1 MTRKTVIIYISALLF
16 LTGCQTDKADDPR
29 QDGLVP
35 VTLTASQGSI
45 LSISGGM
52 TRAADGLYSATSG
65 FSGTE
70 SVRVFMNSSSSSSDY
85 TVGSPTAG
93 VSSLTG
99 GSLYYPPSG
108 SISLFAIYPAA
119 SASSHTVTYDQT
131 SDDYYKASDLMY
143 ATKAVDQA
151 DKANAQNLEFAHQL
165 VKLKLNINK
174 GAGITS
180 VTEVKM
186 KNVKRTVSVAPT
198 TSSAGVG
205 SATST
210 DDENGDNIL
219 IFSGSNTSSETQTYV
234 CVFPA
239 QAWNNTDFITV
250 TADSKT
256 VTYQLNRSTWTAG
269 AEYELTLHLN
279 AVALNTTISITGWS
293 DSNPSVVVNPSAN
306 TGMTLTIDNIAAQT
320 YTGSALTPA
329 VTVKAGETTLAVNT
343 DYELRWDNNTNAG
356 VATVAAI
363 GIGTYFGQFATQTF
377 VINKKDGTLTPP
389 TAKTELVENGEEAIV
404 LINPGSF
411 KDNDTDIGHVYYMV
425 ANSKPASDD
434 SGWSTTI
441 PTGNSAG
448 TYYVWYKTIAD
459 INTNYNDVDVSE
471 SAVEVTIG
479 N

>member
-16 LTGCQTDKADDPR
+16 LTGCQADKADDPR

-52 TRAADGLYSATSG
+52 TRAADGLYSASSG

-131 SDDYYKASDLMY
+131 SDDNYKASDLMY

-165 VKLKLNINK
+165 VKLKLNIIK
-174 GAGITS
+174 GAGITE

-198 TSSAGVG
+198 TSSAGIG

-210 DDENGDNIL
+210 GDENGDNIL
-219 IFSGSNTSSETQTYV
+219 IFSGSNTSTDAQTYA

-256 VTYQLNRSTWTAG
+256 VTYQLNRSEWTAG
-269 AEYELTLHLN
+269 AEYELTFHLN
-279 AVALNTTISITGWS
+279 AVAL
-293 DSNPSVVVNPSAN
+293 
-306 TGMTLTIDNIAAQT
+306 
-320 YTGSALTPA
+320 
-329 VTVKAGETTLAVNT
+329 
-343 DYELRWDNNTNAG
+343 NNTNAG

-363 GIGTYFGQFATQTF
+363 GKGTYFGQFATQTF
-377 VINKKDGTLTPP
+377 VINKADGSISFANATET
-389 TAKTELVENGEEAIV
+389 KTKSENPSDNTFTNAVTNTGDGIVTYKSSKTDVATVNNDGLVTIV
-404 LINPGSF
+404 AAG
-411 KDNDTDIGHVYYMV
+411 T
-425 ANSKPASDD
+425 
-434 SGWSTTI
+434 TTI
-441 PTGNSAG
+441 TATVADGENY
-448 TYYVWYKTIAD
+448 TYASKT
-459 INTNYNDVDVSE
+459 VSYE
-471 SAVEVTIG
+471 LRVLH
-479 N
+479 

>member
-16 LTGCQTDKADDPR
+16 LTGCQADKADDPR

-35 VTLTASQGSI
+35 VTLTASQGST

-65 FSGTE
+65 FSGGE
-70 SVRVFMNSSSSSSDY
+70 AVRVFLNYSSSYSDFS
-85 TVGSPTAG
+85 VGTPSAG
-93 VSSLTG
+93 VSALTG
-99 GSLYYPPSG
+99 GTLYYPPSG
-108 SISLFAIYPAA
+108 DITLFAVYPAA
-119 SASSHTVTYDQT
+119 SASSHTVAYDQT
-131 SDDYYKASDLMY
+131 SDANYKASDLMY
-143 ATKAVDQA
+143 AKKTVDQA
-151 DKANAQNLEFAHQL
+151 DKSNAQNLVFAHQL

-174 GAGITS
+174 GAGITE

-186 KNVKRTVSVAPT
+186 KNVKRTVSVAPN

-205 SATST
+205 SAESST
-210 DDENGDNIL
+210 DGNGDEIL
-219 IFSGSNTSSETQTYV
+219 IFSGSSTSDSQTYA

-256 VTYQLNRSTWTAG
+256 VTYQLDRSTWTAG
-269 AEYELTLHLN
+269 AEYELTFNLN
-279 AVALNTTISITGWS
+279 AVALNTTISITGWT

-306 TGMTLTIDNIAAQT
+306 TGLTLTIDEIAAQT

-363 GIGTYFGQFATQTF
+363 GKGTYFGQFATQTF
-377 VINKKDGTLTPP
+377 VINKAAGSISFANATETKTKSDDPSNNTFTNAVTNTGDGNVTYESSNTGVATVDNDGKVTILTTGETTITATVADGTNYTYASSTATYTLT
-389 TAKTELVENGEEAIV
+389 
-404 LINPGSF
+404 IN
-411 KDNDTDIGHVYYMV
+411 
-425 ANSKPASDD
+425 
-434 SGWSTTI
+434 
-441 PTGNSAG
+441 
-448 TYYVWYKTIAD
+448 
-459 INTNYNDVDVSE
+459 
-471 SAVEVTIG
+471 
-479 N
+479 

>member
-16 LTGCQTDKADDPR
+16 LTGCQADKADDPR

-65 FSGTE
+65 FSGGET
-70 SVRVFMNSSSSSSDY
+70 VRVFLNNSSSYSDY
-85 TVGSPTAG
+85 SVGTPSAG

-108 SISLFAIYPAA
+108 SINLFAVYPAA
-119 SASSHTVTYDQT
+119 SASSHTVAYNQS
-131 SDDYYKASDLMY
+131 SDDNYKASDLMY

-165 VKLKLNINK
+165 VKLKLNIIK
-174 GAGITS
+174 GAGITE

-198 TSSAGVG
+198 TSSAGIG

-219 IFSGSNTSSETQTYV
+219 IFSGSNTSSETQTYA

-256 VTYQLNRSTWTAG
+256 VTYQLNRSEWTAG
-269 AEYELTLHLN
+269 AEYELTFHLN

-363 GIGTYFGQFATQTF
+363 GKGTYFGQFATQTF
-377 VINKKDGTLTPP
+377 VINKADGSISFANATET
-389 TAKTELVENGEEAIV
+389 KTKSENPSDNTFTNAVTNTGDGIV
-404 LINPGSF
+404 TYDSSNTGVATV
-411 KDNDTDIGHVYYMV
+411 DNDGKVTILTTGE
-425 ANSKPASDD
+425 
-434 SGWSTTI
+434 TTI
-441 PTGNSAG
+441 TATVADGENY
-448 TYYVWYKTIAD
+448 TYASKT
-459 INTNYNDVDVSE
+459 VSYE
-471 SAVEVTIG
+471 LTV

>member
-16 LTGCQTDKADDPR
+16 LTGCQADKADDPR

-65 FSGTE
+65 FTGTE

-131 SDDYYKASDLMY
+131 SDDNYKASDLMY

-165 VKLKLNINK
+165 VKLKLNIIK

-205 SATST
+205 SAESST
-210 DDENGDNIL
+210 DGNGDEIL
-219 IFSGSNTSSETQTYV
+219 IFSGSNTSSETQTYA

-250 TADSKT
+250 TADEKT
-256 VTYQLNRSTWTAG
+256 VTYQLNRSEWTAG
-269 AEYELTLHLN
+269 AEYELTFHLN
-279 AVALNTTISITGWS
+279 AVAL
-293 DSNPSVVVNPSAN
+293 
-306 TGMTLTIDNIAAQT
+306 
-320 YTGSALTPA
+320 
-329 VTVKAGETTLAVNT
+329 
-343 DYELRWDNNTNAG
+343 NNTNAG

-363 GIGTYFGQFATQTF
+363 GKGEYFGQFATQTF
-377 VINKKDGTLTPP
+377 VINKADGSISFANATET
-389 TAKTELVENGEEAIV
+389 KTKSENPSDNTFTNAVTNTGDGIVTYKSSKTDVATVNNEGLVTIV
-404 LINPGSF
+404 AAG
-411 KDNDTDIGHVYYMV
+411 T
-425 ANSKPASDD
+425 
-434 SGWSTTI
+434 TTI
-441 PTGNSAG
+441 TATVADGANY
-448 TYYVWYKTIAD
+448 TYASKT
-459 INTNYNDVDVSE
+459 VSYE
-471 SAVEVTIG
+471 LTV

>member
-16 LTGCQTDKADDPR
+16 LTGCQADKADDPR

-52 TRAADGLYSATSG
+52 TRAADGLYSASSG

-131 SDDYYKASDLMY
+131 SDDNYKASDLMY

-165 VKLKLNINK
+165 IKLKLNINK

-219 IFSGSNTSSETQTYV
+219 IFSGSNTSSETQTYA

-256 VTYQLNRSTWTAG
+256 VTYQLNRSEWTAG
-269 AEYELTLHLN
+269 AEYELTFHLN
-279 AVALNTTISITGWS
+279 AVAL
-293 DSNPSVVVNPSAN
+293 
-306 TGMTLTIDNIAAQT
+306 
-320 YTGSALTPA
+320 
-329 VTVKAGETTLAVNT
+329 
-343 DYELRWDNNTNAG
+343 NNTNAG

-363 GIGTYFGQFATQTF
+363 GKGTYFGQFATQTF
-377 VINKKDGTLTPP
+377 VINKADGSISFANATET
-389 TAKTELVENGEEAIV
+389 KTKSENPSDNTFTNAVTNTGDGIV
-404 LINPGSF
+404 TYESSNTGVATV
-411 KDNDTDIGHVYYMV
+411 DNDGKVTILTTGE
-425 ANSKPASDD
+425 
-434 SGWSTTI
+434 TTI
-441 PTGNSAG
+441 TATVADGENY
-448 TYYVWYKTIAD
+448 TYASKT
-459 INTNYNDVDVSE
+459 VSYE
-471 SAVEVTIG
+471 LRVLH
-479 N
+479 

>member
-16 LTGCQTDKADDPR
+16 LTGCQADKADDPR

-52 TRAADGLYSATSG
+52 TRAADGLYSASSG

-131 SDDYYKASDLMY
+131 SDANYKASDLMY

-151 DKANAQNLEFAHQL
+151 DKANAQNLVFAHQL
-165 VKLKLNINK
+165 VKLKLNIIK
-174 GAGITS
+174 GAGITE

-198 TSSAGVG
+198 TSSAGIG

-219 IFSGSNTSSETQTYV
+219 IFSGSNTSSETQTYA

-256 VTYQLNRSTWTAG
+256 VTYQLNRSEWTAG
-269 AEYELTLHLN
+269 AEYELTFHLN
-279 AVALNTTISITGWS
+279 AVAL
-293 DSNPSVVVNPSAN
+293 
-306 TGMTLTIDNIAAQT
+306 
-320 YTGSALTPA
+320 
-329 VTVKAGETTLAVNT
+329 
-343 DYELRWDNNTNAG
+343 NNTNAG

-363 GIGTYFGQFATQTF
+363 GKGTYFGQFATQTF
-377 VINKKDGTLTPP
+377 VINKAAGSISYETGTVIKTTGDSPFTNELTKTGDGNVSFES
-389 TAKTELVENGEEAIV
+389 TATSIATVNKEGIV
-404 LINPGSF
+404 TIVGAG
-411 KDNDTDIGHVYYMV
+411 T
-425 ANSKPASDD
+425 
-434 SGWSTTI
+434 TTI
-441 PTGNSAG
+441 TATVADGENY
-448 TYYVWYKTIAD
+448 TYASKT
-459 INTNYNDVDVSE
+459 VSYE
-471 SAVEVTIG
+471 LRVLH
-479 N
+479 

>member
-16 LTGCQTDKADDPR
+16 LTGCQADKADDPR

-52 TRAADGLYSATSG
+52 TRAADGLYSASSG

-131 SDDYYKASDLMY
+131 SDDNYKASDLMY

-151 DKANAQNLEFAHQL
+151 DKANAQNLVFAHQL
-165 VKLKLNINK
+165 VKLKLNIIK
-174 GAGITS
+174 GAGITE

-198 TSSAGVG
+198 TSSAGIG

-219 IFSGSNTSSETQTYV
+219 IFSGSNTSSETQTYA

-256 VTYQLNRSTWTAG
+256 VTYQLNRSEWTAG
-269 AEYELTLHLN
+269 AEYELTFHLN
-279 AVALNTTISITGWS
+279 AVAL
-293 DSNPSVVVNPSAN
+293 
-306 TGMTLTIDNIAAQT
+306 
-320 YTGSALTPA
+320 
-329 VTVKAGETTLAVNT
+329 
-343 DYELRWDNNTNAG
+343 NNTNAG

-363 GIGTYFGQFATQTF
+363 GKGEYFGQFATQTF
-377 VINKKDGTLTPP
+377 VINKADGSISFANATET
-389 TAKTELVENGEEAIV
+389 KTKSENPSDNTFTNAVTNTGDGIV
-404 LINPGSF
+404 TYDSSNTGVATV
-411 KDNDTDIGHVYYMV
+411 DNDGKVTILTTGE
-425 ANSKPASDD
+425 
-434 SGWSTTI
+434 TTI
-441 PTGNSAG
+441 TATVADGENY
-448 TYYVWYKTIAD
+448 TYASKT
-459 INTNYNDVDVSE
+459 VSYE
-471 SAVEVTIG
+471 LRVLH
-479 N
+479 

>member
-65 FSGTE
+65 FSGGE
-70 SVRVFMNSSSSSSDY
+70 AVRVFLNYSSSYSDFS
-85 TVGSPTAG
+85 VGTPSAG

-99 GSLYYPPSG
+99 GTLYYPPSG
-108 SISLFAIYPAA
+108 YITLFAVYPAA
-119 SASSHTVTYDQT
+119 SASSHTVAYDQT
-131 SDDYYKASDLMY
+131 SDDNNKASDLMY

-165 VKLKLNINK
+165 VKLKLNIIK

-186 KNVKRTVSVAPT
+186 KNVKRTVSVAPN

-205 SATST
+205 SAESST
-210 DDENGDNIL
+210 DGNGDEIL
-219 IFSGSNTSSETQTYV
+219 IFSGSSTSDSQTYA

-256 VTYQLNRSTWTAG
+256 VTYQLDRSTWTAG
-269 AEYELTLHLN
+269 AEYELTFHLN
-279 AVALNTTISITGWS
+279 TVALSTTISITGWT

-363 GIGTYFGQFATQTF
+363 GKGKYFGQFATQTF
-377 VINKKDGTLTPP
+377 VINKADGSISFASETVNKNTGDSPFTNELTKTGDGTVSFESTD
-389 TAKTELVENGEEAIV
+389 TGVATVNDEGLVTIV
-404 LINPGSF
+404 AAG
-411 KDNDTDIGHVYYMV
+411 T
-425 ANSKPASDD
+425 
-434 SGWSTTI
+434 TTI
-441 PTGNSAG
+441 KATVKNTPNCTYVSNTDTYTVSYTLNVSAP
-448 TYYVWYKTIAD
+448 
-459 INTNYNDVDVSE
+459 
-471 SAVEVTIG
+471 
-479 N
+479 

>member
-1 MTRKTVIIYISALLF
+1 MTRKTIIIYITTLL
-16 LTGCQTDKADDPR
+16 LLVGCQADKTDDPR

-35 VTLTASQGSI
+35 VTLTASQGST

-52 TRAADGLYSATSG
+52 TRAADGLYSASSG

-108 SISLFAIYPAA
+108 DITLFAVYPAA
-119 SASSHTVTYDQT
+119 SATSHTVAYDQT
-131 SDDYYKASDLMY
+131 SDANYKASDLMY

-174 GAGITS
+174 GAGIIE

-210 DDENGDNIL
+210 GDENGDEIL
-219 IFSGSNTSSETQTYV
+219 IYSGSNTSDSQTYA

-239 QAWNNTDFITV
+239 QAWSNTDFITV

-269 AEYELTLHLN
+269 AEYELTFHLN
-279 AVALNTTISITGWS
+279 AVAL
-293 DSNPSVVVNPSAN
+293 
-306 TGMTLTIDNIAAQT
+306 
-320 YTGSALTPA
+320 
-329 VTVKAGETTLAVNT
+329 
-343 DYELRWDNNTNAG
+343 NNTNAG

-363 GIGTYFGQFATQTF
+363 GKGTYFGQFATQTF
-377 VINKKDGTLTPP
+377 VINKAAGSISYETGTVNKTTGDSPFTNELTKTGDGNVSFES
-389 TAKTELVENGEEAIV
+389 TATSIATVNKEGIV
-404 LINPGSF
+404 TIVGAG
-411 KDNDTDIGHVYYMV
+411 T
-425 ANSKPASDD
+425 
-434 SGWSTTI
+434 TTI
-441 PTGNSAG
+441 TATVADGENY
-448 TYYVWYKTIAD
+448 TYASKT
-459 INTNYNDVDVSE
+459 VSYE
-471 SAVEVTIG
+471 LRVLH
-479 N
+479 

>member
-1 MTRKTVIIYISALLF
+1 MTRKTAIIYISALLF
-16 LTGCQTDKADDPR
+16 LTGCQADKADDPR

-52 TRAADGLYSATSG
+52 TRAADGLCSASSG
-65 FSGTE
+65 FSGGET
-70 SVRVFMNSSSSSSDY
+70 VRVFMNSSSSSSDY

-108 SISLFAIYPAA
+108 SISLFAVYPAA

-131 SDDYYKASDLMY
+131 SDDNYKSSDLMY

-151 DKANAQNLEFAHQL
+151 DKAAAQNLMFAHQL

-174 GAGITS
+174 GAVITS

-186 KNVKRTVSVAPT
+186 KNVKRTVSVAPN

-205 SATST
+205 SAVSST
-210 DDENGDNIL
+210 DGNGDEIL
-219 IFSGSNTSSETQTYV
+219 IFSGSSTSDSQTYA

-256 VTYQLNRSTWTAG
+256 VTYQLNRSEWTAG
-269 AEYELTLHLN
+269 AEYELTFHLN
-279 AVALNTTISITGWS
+279 AVALSTIISITGWS

-320 YTGSALTPA
+320 YTGSALTPD
-329 VTVKAGETTLAVNT
+329 VTVKAGETTLAVDT

-356 VATVAAI
+356 IAMVAAI
-363 GIGTYFGQFATQTF
+363 GKGTYFGQFATQTF
-377 VINKKDGTLTPP
+377 VINKAAAGSISFASDTVNKTTGESAFTNELTKIGDGIVTYKSSNTGVATVDNDGKVTILTTGETTITATVADGTNYAYASK
-389 TAKTELVENGEEAIV
+389 TATYTLNV
-404 LINPGSF
+404 
-411 KDNDTDIGHVYYMV
+411 
-425 ANSKPASDD
+425 
-434 SGWSTTI
+434 
-441 PTGNSAG
+441 SAP
-448 TYYVWYKTIAD
+448 
-459 INTNYNDVDVSE
+459 
-471 SAVEVTIG
+471 
-479 N
+479 

>member
-16 LTGCQTDKADDPR
+16 LTGCQADKADDPR

-35 VTLTASQGSI
+35 VTLTASQGST

-52 TRAADGLYSATSG
+52 TRAADGLYSASSG

-131 SDDYYKASDLMY
+131 SDDNYKASDLMY

-165 VKLKLNINK
+165 IKLKLNINK

-219 IFSGSNTSSETQTYV
+219 IFSGSNTSSETQTYA

-256 VTYQLNRSTWTAG
+256 VTYQLNRSEWTAG
-269 AEYELTLHLN
+269 AEYELTFHLN
-279 AVALNTTISITGWS
+279 AVAL
-293 DSNPSVVVNPSAN
+293 
-306 TGMTLTIDNIAAQT
+306 
-320 YTGSALTPA
+320 
-329 VTVKAGETTLAVNT
+329 
-343 DYELRWDNNTNAG
+343 NNTNAG

-363 GIGTYFGQFATQTF
+363 GKGTYFGQFATQTF
-377 VINKKDGTLTPP
+377 VINKAAGSISYETGTVDKTTGDSPFTNELTKTGDGIVSFESTDTGIA
-389 TAKTELVENGEEAIV
+389 TVNDEGLVTIV
-404 LINPGSF
+404 GAG
-411 KDNDTDIGHVYYMV
+411 T
-425 ANSKPASDD
+425 
-434 SGWSTTI
+434 TTI
-441 PTGNSAG
+441 KATVADGANY
-448 TYYVWYKTIAD
+448 TYASKT
-459 INTNYNDVDVSE
+459 VSYE
-471 SAVEVTIG
+471 LRVLH
-479 N
+479 

>member
-16 LTGCQTDKADDPR
+16 LTGCQADKADDPR

-35 VTLTASQGSI
+35 VTLTASQGST

-52 TRAADGLYSATSG
+52 TRAADGLYSASSG

-131 SDDYYKASDLMY
+131 SDDNYKASDLMY

-165 VKLKLNINK
+165 VKLKLNIIK

-205 SATST
+205 SAESST
-210 DDENGDNIL
+210 DGNGDEIL

-234 CVFPA
+234 CVFPS

-250 TADSKT
+250 TADEKT
-256 VTYQLNRSTWTAG
+256 VTYQLNRSEWTAG
-269 AEYELTLHLN
+269 AEYELTFHLN
-279 AVALNTTISITGWS
+279 AVALSTG
-293 DSNPSVVVNPSAN
+293 
-306 TGMTLTIDNIAAQT
+306 I
-320 YTGSALTPA
+320 
-329 VTVKAGETTLAVNT
+329 
-343 DYELRWDNNTNAG
+343 R
-356 VATVAAI
+356 
-363 GIGTYFGQFATQTF
+363 
-377 VINKKDGTLTPP
+377 
-389 TAKTELVENGEEAIV
+389 
-404 LINPGSF
+404 
-411 KDNDTDIGHVYYMV
+411 
-425 ANSKPASDD
+425 
-434 SGWSTTI
+434 
-441 PTGNSAG
+441 
-448 TYYVWYKTIAD
+448 
-459 INTNYNDVDVSE
+459 
-471 SAVEVTIG
+471 
-479 N
+479 

>member
-16 LTGCQTDKADDPR
+16 LTGCQADKADDPR

-52 TRAADGLYSATSG
+52 TRAADGLYSASSG
-65 FSGTE
+65 FSGGET
-70 SVRVFMNSSSSSSDY
+70 VRVFMNSSSSSSDY

-131 SDDYYKASDLMY
+131 SDDNYKASDLMY

-165 VKLKLNINK
+165 VKLKLNIIK

-205 SATST
+205 SAVSST
-210 DDENGDNIL
+210 DGYGDEIL

-234 CVFPA
+234 CVFPS

-250 TADSKT
+250 TADEKT
-256 VTYQLNRSTWTAG
+256 VTYQLNRSEWTAG
-269 AEYELTLHLN
+269 AEYELTFHLN
-279 AVALNTTISITGWS
+279 AVA
-293 DSNPSVVVNPSAN
+293 P
-306 TGMTLTIDNIAAQT
+306 
-320 YTGSALTPA
+320 
-329 VTVKAGETTLAVNT
+329 
-343 DYELRWDNNTNAG
+343 
-356 VATVAAI
+356 
-363 GIGTYFGQFATQTF
+363 
-377 VINKKDGTLTPP
+377 
-389 TAKTELVENGEEAIV
+389 
-404 LINPGSF
+404 
-411 KDNDTDIGHVYYMV
+411 
-425 ANSKPASDD
+425 
-434 SGWSTTI
+434 
-441 PTGNSAG
+441 
-448 TYYVWYKTIAD
+448 
-459 INTNYNDVDVSE
+459 
-471 SAVEVTIG
+471 
-479 N
+479 

>member
-16 LTGCQTDKADDPR
+16 LTGCQADKTDDPR

-65 FSGTE
+65 FTGGE
-70 SVRVFMNSSSSSSDY
+70 AVRVFLNNSSSYSDY
-85 TVGSPTAG
+85 TVGTPSAG

-99 GSLYYPPSG
+99 GTLYYPPSG
-108 SISLFAIYPAA
+108 DITLFAVYPAA
-119 SASSHTVTYDQT
+119 SASSHTVAYDQS
-131 SDDYYKASDLMY
+131 SDDNYKASDLMY
-143 ATKAVDQA
+143 ATKTVAQA
-151 DKANAQNLEFAHQL
+151 DKTAAQNLEFAHQL
-165 VKLKLNINK
+165 IKLKLNINK

-205 SATST
+205 SAESST
-210 DDENGDNIL
+210 DGNGDEIL

-256 VTYQLNRSTWTAG
+256 VTYQLDRSEWTAG
-269 AEYELTLHLN
+269 AEYELTFNLN
-279 AVALNTTISITGWS
+279 AVALNTTISIAGWT

-306 TGMTLTIDNIAAQT
+306 TGMTLTISDVDAQT
-320 YTGSALTPA
+320 YTGSAITPA
-329 VTVKAGETTLAVNT
+329 VTVKAGETTLAVDT

-377 VINKKDGTLTPP
+377 VINKATGSISYDTGTVDKYTSDSPFTHPLALTGDGTVTYKSS
-389 TAKTELVENGEEAIV
+389 KTDVATV
-404 LINPGSF
+404 
-411 KDNDTDIGHVYYMV
+411 DNDGKVTILTTGE
-425 ANSKPASDD
+425 
-434 SGWSTTI
+434 TTI
-441 PTGNSAG
+441 TATVADGENY
-448 TYYVWYKTIAD
+448 TYDYKTA
-459 INTNYNDVDVSE
+459 TYTLTVSGLE
-471 SAVEVTIG
+471 
-479 N
+479 

>member
-16 LTGCQTDKADDPR
+16 LTGCQADKADDPRQDGLVPVTDPR

-52 TRAADGLYSATSG
+52 TRAADGLYSASSG

-131 SDDYYKASDLMY
+131 SDDNYKASDLMY

-165 VKLKLNINK
+165 VKLKLNIIK
-174 GAGITS
+174 GAGITE

-198 TSSAGVG
+198 TSSAGIG

-219 IFSGSNTSSETQTYV
+219 IFSGSNTSSETQTYA

-256 VTYQLNRSTWTAG
+256 VTYQLNRSEWTAG
-269 AEYELTLHLN
+269 AEYELTFHLN
-279 AVALNTTISITGWS
+279 AVAL
-293 DSNPSVVVNPSAN
+293 
-306 TGMTLTIDNIAAQT
+306 
-320 YTGSALTPA
+320 
-329 VTVKAGETTLAVNT
+329 
-343 DYELRWDNNTNAG
+343 NNTNAG

-363 GIGTYFGQFATQTF
+363 GKGEYFGQFATQTF
-377 VINKKDGTLTPP
+377 VINKADGSISFANATET
-389 TAKTELVENGEEAIV
+389 KTKSENPSDNTFTNAVTNTGDGIV
-404 LINPGSF
+404 TYESSNTGVATV
-411 KDNDTDIGHVYYMV
+411 DNDGKVTILTTGE
-425 ANSKPASDD
+425 
-434 SGWSTTI
+434 TTI
-441 PTGNSAG
+441 TATVADGANY
-448 TYYVWYKTIAD
+448 TYASKT
-459 INTNYNDVDVSE
+459 VSYE
-471 SAVEVTIG
+471 LTV

>member
-16 LTGCQTDKADDPR
+16 LTGCQADKADDPR

-35 VTLTASQGSI
+35 VTLTASQGST

-52 TRAADGLYSATSG
+52 TRAADGLYSASSG

-119 SASSHTVTYDQT
+119 SASSHTVAYNQT
-131 SDDYYKASDLMY
+131 SDANYKASDLMY

-151 DKANAQNLEFAHQL
+151 DKANAQNLVFAHQL
-165 VKLKLNINK
+165 VKLKLNIIK
-174 GAGITS
+174 GAGITE

-198 TSSAGVG
+198 TSSAGIG

-219 IFSGSNTSSETQTYV
+219 IFSGSNTSSETQTYA

-256 VTYQLNRSTWTAG
+256 VTYQLNRSEWTAG
-269 AEYELTLHLN
+269 AEYELTFHLN
-279 AVALNTTISITGWS
+279 AVAL
-293 DSNPSVVVNPSAN
+293 
-306 TGMTLTIDNIAAQT
+306 
-320 YTGSALTPA
+320 
-329 VTVKAGETTLAVNT
+329 
-343 DYELRWDNNTNAG
+343 NNTNAG

-363 GIGTYFGQFATQTF
+363 GKGEYFGQFATQTF
-377 VINKKDGTLTPP
+377 VINKADGSISFANATET
-389 TAKTELVENGEEAIV
+389 KTKSENPSDNTFTNAVTNTGDGIV
-404 LINPGSF
+404 TYESSNTGVATV
-411 KDNDTDIGHVYYMV
+411 DNDGKVTILTTGE
-425 ANSKPASDD
+425 
-434 SGWSTTI
+434 TTI
-441 PTGNSAG
+441 TATVADGANY
-448 TYYVWYKTIAD
+448 TYASKT
-459 INTNYNDVDVSE
+459 VSYE
-471 SAVEVTIG
+471 LTV

>member
-16 LTGCQTDKADDPR
+16 LTGCQADKADDPR

-52 TRAADGLYSATSG
+52 TRAADGLYSASSG

-131 SDDYYKASDLMY
+131 SDDNYKASDLMY
-143 ATKAVDQA
+143 AKKTVAQA
-151 DKANAQNLEFAHQL
+151 DKAAAQNLVFAHQL

-198 TSSAGVG
+198 TSSAGIG

-219 IFSGSNTSSETQTYV
+219 IFSGSNTSSETQTYA

-256 VTYQLNRSTWTAG
+256 VTYQLNRSEWTAG
-269 AEYELTLHLN
+269 AEYELTFHLN
-279 AVALNTTISITGWS
+279 AVALNT
-293 DSNPSVVVNPSAN
+293 
-306 TGMTLTIDNIAAQT
+306 
-320 YTGSALTPA
+320 
-329 VTVKAGETTLAVNT
+329 
-343 DYELRWDNNTNAG
+343 TNAG

-363 GIGTYFGQFATQTF
+363 GKGTYFGQFATQTF
-377 VINKKDGTLTPP
+377 VINKADGS
-389 TAKTELVENGEEAIV
+389 I
-404 LINPGSF
+404 SF
-411 KDNDTDIGHVYYMV
+411 
-425 ANSKPASDD
+425 ASDTVNKTTGESAFTNELTKIGD
-434 SGWSTTI
+434 GIVTYKSSKTDVATVNDEGLVTIVAAGTTTI
-441 PTGNSAG
+441 TATVADGANY
-448 TYYVWYKTIAD
+448 TYASKT
-459 INTNYNDVDVSE
+459 VSYE
-471 SAVEVTIG
+471 LTV

>member
-1 MTRKTVIIYISALLF
+1 MTRKTVTIYISALLF

-52 TRAADGLYSATSG
+52 TRATDGLYSATSG
-65 FSGTE
+65 FSGEET
-70 SVRVFMNSSSSSSDY
+70 VRVFMNSSSSSSDY

-108 SISLFAIYPAA
+108 DITLFAVYPAA
-119 SASSHTVTYDQT
+119 SATSHTVAYDQT
-131 SDDYYKASDLMY
+131 SDANYKASDLMY

-174 GAGITS
+174 GAGIIE

-210 DDENGDNIL
+210 GDENGDEIL
-219 IFSGSNTSSETQTYV
+219 IYSGSNTSDSQTYA

-239 QAWNNTDFITV
+239 QAWSNTDFITV

-269 AEYELTLHLN
+269 AEYELTFHLN
-279 AVALNTTISITGWS
+279 AVAL
-293 DSNPSVVVNPSAN
+293 
-306 TGMTLTIDNIAAQT
+306 
-320 YTGSALTPA
+320 
-329 VTVKAGETTLAVNT
+329 
-343 DYELRWDNNTNAG
+343 NNTNAG

-363 GIGTYFGQFATQTF
+363 GKGTYFGQFATQTF
-377 VINKKDGTLTPP
+377 VINKAAGSISYETGTVNKTTGDSPFTNELTKTGDGNVSFES
-389 TAKTELVENGEEAIV
+389 TATSIATVNKEGIV
-404 LINPGSF
+404 TIVGAG
-411 KDNDTDIGHVYYMV
+411 T
-425 ANSKPASDD
+425 
-434 SGWSTTI
+434 TTI
-441 PTGNSAG
+441 TATVADGENY
-448 TYYVWYKTIAD
+448 TYASKT
-459 INTNYNDVDVSE
+459 VSYE
-471 SAVEVTIG
+471 LRVLH
-479 N
+479 

>member
-16 LTGCQTDKADDPR
+16 LTGCQADKADDPR

-52 TRAADGLYSATSG
+52 TRAADGLYSASSG

-131 SDDYYKASDLMY
+131 SDDNYKASDLMY

-151 DKANAQNLEFAHQL
+151 DKANAQNLVFAHQL

-198 TSSAGVG
+198 TSSAGIG

-219 IFSGSNTSSETQTYV
+219 IFSGSNTSSETQTYA

-256 VTYQLNRSTWTAG
+256 VTYQLNRSEWTAG
-269 AEYELTLHLN
+269 AEYELTFHLN
-279 AVALNTTISITGWS
+279 AVAL
-293 DSNPSVVVNPSAN
+293 
-306 TGMTLTIDNIAAQT
+306 
-320 YTGSALTPA
+320 
-329 VTVKAGETTLAVNT
+329 
-343 DYELRWDNNTNAG
+343 NNTNAG

-363 GIGTYFGQFATQTF
+363 GKGTYFGQFATQTF
-377 VINKKDGTLTPP
+377 VINKAAGSISYETGTVDKTTGDSPFTNELTKTGDGIVSFESTDTGIA
-389 TAKTELVENGEEAIV
+389 TVNDEGLVTIV
-404 LINPGSF
+404 GAG
-411 KDNDTDIGHVYYMV
+411 T
-425 ANSKPASDD
+425 
-434 SGWSTTI
+434 TTI
-441 PTGNSAG
+441 KATVADGANY
-448 TYYVWYKTIAD
+448 TYASKT
-459 INTNYNDVDVSE
+459 VSYE
-471 SAVEVTIG
+471 LRVLH
-479 N
+479 

>member
-16 LTGCQTDKADDPR
+16 LTGCQADKTDDPR

-52 TRAADGLYSATSG
+52 TRATDGLYSATSG
-65 FSGTE
+65 FSGEET
-70 SVRVFMNSSSSSSDY
+70 VRVFLNNSSSSSDY
-85 TVGSPTAG
+85 TMGSPTAG

-108 SISLFAIYPAA
+108 DITLFAVYPAA
-119 SASSHTVTYDQT
+119 SASSHTVAYDQT
-131 SDDYYKASDLMY
+131 SDDNYKASDLMY

-151 DKANAQNLEFAHQL
+151 NKAAAQNLEFAHQL
-165 VKLKLNINK
+165 VKLKLNIIK

-198 TSSAGVG
+198 TSSAGIG

-210 DDENGDNIL
+210 GDENGDNIL

-250 TADSKT
+250 TADEKT
-256 VTYQLNRSTWTAG
+256 VTYQLNRSEWTAG
-269 AEYELTLHLN
+269 AEYELTFHLN
-279 AVALNTTISITGWS
+279 AVALSTIISITGWS

-363 GIGTYFGQFATQTF
+363 GKGTYFGQFATQTF
-377 VINKKDGTLTPP
+377 VINKADGSISFASDTVNKTTGESAFTNELTKIGDGIVTYKSSKTDVATVNDEGLVTIVAAGTTTITATVADGANYTYNSKTATYTLT
-389 TAKTELVENGEEAIV
+389 VN
-404 LINPGSF
+404 
-411 KDNDTDIGHVYYMV
+411 
-425 ANSKPASDD
+425 
-434 SGWSTTI
+434 
-441 PTGNSAG
+441 
-448 TYYVWYKTIAD
+448 
-459 INTNYNDVDVSE
+459 
-471 SAVEVTIG
+471 
-479 N
+479 

>member
-1 MTRKTVIIYISALLF
+1 MIRKTVIIYISALLF
-16 LTGCQTDKADDPR
+16 LTGCQADKADDPR

-52 TRAADGLYSATSG
+52 TRAADGLYSASSG

-108 SISLFAIYPAA
+108 DITLFAIYPAA

-131 SDDYYKASDLMY
+131 SDDNYKASDLMY
-143 ATKAVDQA
+143 AKKTVAQA
-151 DKANAQNLEFAHQL
+151 DKAAAQNLVFAHQL
-165 VKLKLNINK
+165 VKLKLNIIK
-174 GAGITS
+174 GAGITE

-205 SATST
+205 SAESST
-210 DDENGDNIL
+210 DGNGDEIL
-219 IFSGSNTSSETQTYV
+219 IFSGSNTSSETQTYA

-250 TADSKT
+250 TADEKT

-269 AEYELTLHLN
+269 AEYELTFHLN
-279 AVALNTTISITGWS
+279 AVAL
-293 DSNPSVVVNPSAN
+293 
-306 TGMTLTIDNIAAQT
+306 
-320 YTGSALTPA
+320 
-329 VTVKAGETTLAVNT
+329 
-343 DYELRWDNNTNAG
+343 NNTNAG

-363 GIGTYFGQFATQTF
+363 GKGEYFGQFATQTF
-377 VINKKDGTLTPP
+377 VINKADGS
-389 TAKTELVENGEEAIV
+389 I
-404 LINPGSF
+404 SF
-411 KDNDTDIGHVYYMV
+411 
-425 ANSKPASDD
+425 ASDTVNKNTGD
-434 SGWSTTI
+434 SPFTNELTKTGDGIVSFESTDTGIATVNDEGLVTIVGAGTTTI
-441 PTGNSAG
+441 KATVKNTLNCTYVSNTDTYTVSYTLNVSAP
-448 TYYVWYKTIAD
+448 
-459 INTNYNDVDVSE
+459 
-471 SAVEVTIG
+471 
-479 N
+479 

>member
-16 LTGCQTDKADDPR
+16 LTGCQADKADDPR

-65 FSGTE
+65 FSGGET
-70 SVRVFMNSSSSSSDY
+70 VRVFMNSSSSSSDY

-131 SDDYYKASDLMY
+131 SDANYKASDLMY

-165 VKLKLNINK
+165 VKLKLNIIK
-174 GAGITS
+174 GAGITE

-198 TSSAGVG
+198 TSSAGIG

-219 IFSGSNTSSETQTYV
+219 IFSGSNTSSETQTYA

-256 VTYQLNRSTWTAG
+256 VTYQLNRSEWTAG
-269 AEYELTLHLN
+269 AEYELTFHLN
-279 AVALNTTISITGWS
+279 AVAL
-293 DSNPSVVVNPSAN
+293 
-306 TGMTLTIDNIAAQT
+306 
-320 YTGSALTPA
+320 
-329 VTVKAGETTLAVNT
+329 
-343 DYELRWDNNTNAG
+343 NNTNAG

-363 GIGTYFGQFATQTF
+363 GKGTYFGQFATQTF
-377 VINKKDGTLTPP
+377 VINKADGSISFANATET
-389 TAKTELVENGEEAIV
+389 KTKSENPSDNTFTNAVTNTGDGIV
-404 LINPGSF
+404 TYESSNTGVATV
-411 KDNDTDIGHVYYMV
+411 DNDGKVTILTTGE
-425 ANSKPASDD
+425 
-434 SGWSTTI
+434 TTI
-441 PTGNSAG
+441 TATVADGENY
-448 TYYVWYKTIAD
+448 TYASKT
-459 INTNYNDVDVSE
+459 VSYE
-471 SAVEVTIG
+471 LRVLH
-479 N
+479 

>member
-1 MTRKTVIIYISALLF
+1 MTHKTVVIYISALLF
-16 LTGCQTDKADDPR
+16 LTGCQADKADDPR

-35 VTLTASQGSI
+35 VTLTASQGST

-52 TRAADGLYSATSG
+52 TRAADGLYSASSG

-131 SDDYYKASDLMY
+131 SDDNYKASDLMY

-165 VKLKLNINK
+165 VKLKLNIIK

-205 SATST
+205 SAESST
-210 DDENGDNIL
+210 DGNGDEIL
-219 IFSGSNTSSETQTYV
+219 IFSGSSTSDSQTYA

-256 VTYQLNRSTWTAG
+256 VTYQLDRSEWTAG
-269 AEYELTLHLN
+269 AEYELTFHLN
-279 AVALNTTISITGWS
+279 AVALSTIISITGWT

-306 TGMTLTIDNIAAQT
+306 TGLTLTIDEIAAQT

-363 GIGTYFGQFATQTF
+363 GKGKYFGQFATQTF
-377 VINKKDGTLTPP
+377 VINKADGS
-389 TAKTELVENGEEAIV
+389 I
-404 LINPGSF
+404 SF
-411 KDNDTDIGHVYYMV
+411 
-425 ANSKPASDD
+425 ASDTVNKNTGD
-434 SGWSTTI
+434 SPFTNELTKTGDGIVSFESTDTGIATVNDEGLVTIVGAGTTTI
-441 PTGNSAG
+441 KATVKNTPNCTYVSNTDTYTVSYTLNVSAP
-448 TYYVWYKTIAD
+448 
-459 INTNYNDVDVSE
+459 
-471 SAVEVTIG
+471 
-479 N
+479 

>member
-16 LTGCQTDKADDPR
+16 LTGCQADKADDPR

-65 FSGTE
+65 FSGGET
-70 SVRVFMNSSSSSSDY
+70 VRVFMNSSSSSSDY

-131 SDDYYKASDLMY
+131 SDDNYKASDLMY

-151 DKANAQNLEFAHQL
+151 DKANAQNLVFAHQL
-165 VKLKLNINK
+165 VKLKLNIIK
-174 GAGITS
+174 GAGITE

-198 TSSAGVG
+198 TSSAGIG

-219 IFSGSNTSSETQTYV
+219 IFSGSNTSSETQTYA

-256 VTYQLNRSTWTAG
+256 VTYQLNRSEWTAG
-269 AEYELTLHLN
+269 AEYELTFHLN
-279 AVALNTTISITGWS
+279 AVAL
-293 DSNPSVVVNPSAN
+293 
-306 TGMTLTIDNIAAQT
+306 
-320 YTGSALTPA
+320 
-329 VTVKAGETTLAVNT
+329 
-343 DYELRWDNNTNAG
+343 NNTNAG

-363 GIGTYFGQFATQTF
+363 GKGTYFGQFATQTF
-377 VINKKDGTLTPP
+377 VINKAAGSISYETGTVIKTTGDSPFTNELTKTGDGNVSFES
-389 TAKTELVENGEEAIV
+389 TATSIATVNKEGIV
-404 LINPGSF
+404 TIVGAG
-411 KDNDTDIGHVYYMV
+411 T
-425 ANSKPASDD
+425 
-434 SGWSTTI
+434 TTI
-441 PTGNSAG
+441 TATVADGENY
-448 TYYVWYKTIAD
+448 TYASKT
-459 INTNYNDVDVSE
+459 VSYE
-471 SAVEVTIG
+471 LRVLH
-479 N
+479 

>member
-16 LTGCQTDKADDPR
+16 LTGCQADKADDPR

-65 FSGTE
+65 FTGTE
-70 SVRVFMNSSSSSSDY
+70 SVRVFMNNSSSSSDY

-131 SDDYYKASDLMY
+131 SDANYKASDLMY

-151 DKANAQNLEFAHQL
+151 DKANAQNLVFAHQL
-165 VKLKLNINK
+165 VKLKLNIIK
-174 GAGITS
+174 GAGITE

-205 SATST
+205 SAESST
-210 DDENGDNIL
+210 DGNGDEIL
-219 IFSGSNTSSETQTYV
+219 IFSGSNTSSETQTYA
-234 CVFPA
+234 CVFPS

-256 VTYQLNRSTWTAG
+256 VTYQLDRSTWTAG
-269 AEYELTLHLN
+269 AEYELTFHLN
-279 AVALNTTISITGWS
+279 AVAL
-293 DSNPSVVVNPSAN
+293 
-306 TGMTLTIDNIAAQT
+306 
-320 YTGSALTPA
+320 
-329 VTVKAGETTLAVNT
+329 
-343 DYELRWDNNTNAG
+343 NNTNAG

-363 GIGTYFGQFATQTF
+363 GKGEYFGQFATQTF
-377 VINKKDGTLTPP
+377 VINKADGSISFANATET
-389 TAKTELVENGEEAIV
+389 KTKSENPSDNTFTNAVTNTGDGIV
-404 LINPGSF
+404 TYESSNTGVATV
-411 KDNDTDIGHVYYMV
+411 DNDGKVTILTTGE
-425 ANSKPASDD
+425 
-434 SGWSTTI
+434 TTI
-441 PTGNSAG
+441 TATVADGENY
-448 TYYVWYKTIAD
+448 TYASKT
-459 INTNYNDVDVSE
+459 VSYE
-471 SAVEVTIG
+471 LRVLH
-479 N
+479 

>member
-16 LTGCQTDKADDPR
+16 LTGCQADKADDPR

-52 TRAADGLYSATSG
+52 TRAADGLYSASSG

-70 SVRVFMNSSSSSSDY
+70 SVRVFMNSSSSYSDY

-131 SDDYYKASDLMY
+131 SDDNYKASDLMY

-165 VKLKLNINK
+165 VKLKLNIIK
-174 GAGITS
+174 GAGITE

-198 TSSAGVG
+198 TSSAGIG

-219 IFSGSNTSSETQTYV
+219 IFSGSNTSSETQTYA

-256 VTYQLNRSTWTAG
+256 VTYQLNRSEWTAG
-269 AEYELTLHLN
+269 AEYELTFHLN
-279 AVALNTTISITGWS
+279 AVAL
-293 DSNPSVVVNPSAN
+293 
-306 TGMTLTIDNIAAQT
+306 
-320 YTGSALTPA
+320 
-329 VTVKAGETTLAVNT
+329 
-343 DYELRWDNNTNAG
+343 NNTNAG

-363 GIGTYFGQFATQTF
+363 GKGEYFGQFATQTF
-377 VINKKDGTLTPP
+377 VINKADGSISFANATET
-389 TAKTELVENGEEAIV
+389 KTKSENPSDNTFTNAVTNTGDGIV
-404 LINPGSF
+404 TYESSNTGVATV
-411 KDNDTDIGHVYYMV
+411 DNDGKVTILTTGE
-425 ANSKPASDD
+425 
-434 SGWSTTI
+434 TTI
-441 PTGNSAG
+441 TATVADGENY
-448 TYYVWYKTIAD
+448 TYASKT
-459 INTNYNDVDVSE
+459 VSYE
-471 SAVEVTIG
+471 LRVLH
-479 N
+479 

>member
-16 LTGCQTDKADDPR
+16 LTGCQADKADDPR

-52 TRAADGLYSATSG
+52 TRAADGLYSASSG
-65 FSGTE
+65 FTGGET
-70 SVRVFMNSSSSSSDY
+70 VRVFMNNSSSSSDY

-108 SISLFAIYPAA
+108 DITLFAIYPAA
-119 SASSHTVTYDQT
+119 SASSHTVAYDQT
-131 SDDYYKASDLMY
+131 SDANYKASDLMY
-143 ATKAVDQA
+143 AKKTVAQA
-151 DKANAQNLEFAHQL
+151 DKAAAQNLEFAHQL
-165 VKLKLNINK
+165 VKLKLNIIK

-205 SATST
+205 SAKSST
-210 DDENGDNIL
+210 DGNGDEIL

-256 VTYQLNRSTWTAG
+256 VTYRLDRSEWTAG
-269 AEYELTLHLN
+269 AEYELTFHLN
-279 AVALNTTISITGWS
+279 AVALSTIISITGWS

-320 YTGSALTPA
+320 YTGSAITLD

-363 GIGTYFGQFATQTF
+363 GKGTYFGQFATQTF

-389 TAKTELVENGEEAIV
+389 TAKTKLVENGEEAIV

-448 TYYVWYKTIAD
+448 TYYVWYKAIAD

>member
-16 LTGCQTDKADDPR
+16 LTGCQADKADDPR

-65 FSGTE
+65 FSGGET
-70 SVRVFMNSSSSSSDY
+70 VRVFMNSSSSSSDY
-85 TVGSPTAG
+85 TVGSPNAG

-131 SDDYYKASDLMY
+131 SDANYKASDLMY

-151 DKANAQNLEFAHQL
+151 DKANAQNLVFAHQL
-165 VKLKLNINK
+165 VKLKLNIIK
-174 GAGITS
+174 GAGITE

-198 TSSAGVG
+198 TSSAGIG

-219 IFSGSNTSSETQTYV
+219 IFSGSNTSSETQTYA

-256 VTYQLNRSTWTAG
+256 VTYQLNRSEWTAG
-269 AEYELTLHLN
+269 AEYELTFHLN
-279 AVALNTTISITGWS
+279 AVAL
-293 DSNPSVVVNPSAN
+293 
-306 TGMTLTIDNIAAQT
+306 
-320 YTGSALTPA
+320 
-329 VTVKAGETTLAVNT
+329 
-343 DYELRWDNNTNAG
+343 NNTNAG

-363 GIGTYFGQFATQTF
+363 GKGEYFGQFATQTF
-377 VINKKDGTLTPP
+377 VINKAAGSISYETGTVIKTTGDSPFTNELTKTGDGNVSFES
-389 TAKTELVENGEEAIV
+389 TATSIATVNKEGIV
-404 LINPGSF
+404 TIVGAG
-411 KDNDTDIGHVYYMV
+411 T
-425 ANSKPASDD
+425 
-434 SGWSTTI
+434 TTI
-441 PTGNSAG
+441 TATVADGENY
-448 TYYVWYKTIAD
+448 TYASKT
-459 INTNYNDVDVSE
+459 VSYE
-471 SAVEVTIG
+471 LRVLH
-479 N
+479 

>member
-16 LTGCQTDKADDPR
+16 LTGCQADKADDPR

-52 TRAADGLYSATSG
+52 TRAADGLYSASSG

-131 SDDYYKASDLMY
+131 SDDNYKASDLMY

-165 VKLKLNINK
+165 VKLKLNIIK
-174 GAGITS
+174 GAGITE

-198 TSSAGVG
+198 TSSAGIG

-210 DDENGDNIL
+210 GDENGDNIL
-219 IFSGSNTSSETQTYV
+219 IFSGSNTSTDAQTYA

-256 VTYQLNRSTWTAG
+256 VTYQLNRSEWTAG
-269 AEYELTLHLN
+269 AEYELTFHLN
-279 AVALNTTISITGWS
+279 AVAL
-293 DSNPSVVVNPSAN
+293 
-306 TGMTLTIDNIAAQT
+306 
-320 YTGSALTPA
+320 
-329 VTVKAGETTLAVNT
+329 
-343 DYELRWDNNTNAG
+343 NNTNAG

-363 GIGTYFGQFATQTF
+363 GKGTYFGQFATQTF
-377 VINKKDGTLTPP
+377 VINKADGSISFANATET
-389 TAKTELVENGEEAIV
+389 KTKSENPSDNTFTNAVTNTGDGIV
-404 LINPGSF
+404 TYESSNTGVATV
-411 KDNDTDIGHVYYMV
+411 DNDGKVTILTTGE
-425 ANSKPASDD
+425 
-434 SGWSTTI
+434 TTI
-441 PTGNSAG
+441 TATVADGENY
-448 TYYVWYKTIAD
+448 TYASKT
-459 INTNYNDVDVSE
+459 VSYE
-471 SAVEVTIG
+471 LRVLH
-479 N
+479 